1 MVTYYFSPFWD
12 CGIVHA
18 HIEDTRVVIF
28 PWIIEHHIIY
38 VIIMQWWVRIVH
50 RRSCLVGLVRLY
62 WVYCKPCTVAVQ
74 VQYTSFFIYYIL
86 QNHPQFTSVESSLRQ
101 NKVKQEFWSPIL
113 WRHSALPVYL
123 SLLVYGQRVQL
134 YEILNLFCLFIN
146 QSRKFKI
153 PYFLTYLYVLVLVN
167 IQSCAYFRKYH

>member
-62 WVYCKPCTVAVQ
+62 WVYCKPCTLHSGC
-74 VQYTSFFIYYIL
+74 TSSVYSLFYIL
-86 QNHPQFTSVESSLRQ
+86 YSS
-101 NKVKQEFWSPIL
+101 KPSPIYFSRKL
-113 WRHSALPVYL
+113 FAAKQSETGILVTYFMKTQCFASL
-123 SLLVYGQRVQL
+123 SLIISLWSKGTTLRDFESFL
-134 YEILNLFCLFIN
+134 SLH
-146 QSRKFKI
+146 QSI
-153 PYFLTYLYVLVLVN
+153 P
-167 IQSCAYFRKYH
+167 